1 MISTVVLRRFSLLLL
16 LLLQQRTMLVDAL
29 IPQQSTFAAR
39 TCRTPSVVSSS
50 FIAPVRGTGDPRRHS
65 ISLAAANTEPSTETA
80 ETLTCGTGFYPQTGP
95 DGGQYCVV
103 DVETIG
109 QQELADCTAQIFAD
123 FDTNAD
129 GVITLDEL
137 HQGLATKFPTTSL
150 NANIVQHV
158 LKYFDASGDGVLQR
172 GEFKITMD
180 ELQRQVE
187 LSGLAI
193 QNTARKN
200 FGLTKLTLEQYGAL
214 QEESARIGQQT
225 MDAAT
230 SQIFADFDTN
240 HDGVISLKE
249 LRDGLETKFPRNTS
263 MNSNAQIVQQ
273 ILDHFDASGDGVLQ
287 SDEFVVSLTELRKQV
302 ERITKDYYAET
313 ANNNTPLPVTAP
325 PPPNRFQNFLA
336 NMLDDTCQSNDD
348 CHRPEVCCDFLVKKS
363 CCNTG
368 VMNRQLQS
376 ELQLIP
382 VPLGKMSPETRI

>member
-1 MISTVVLRRFSLLLL
+1 ML

-29 IPQQSTFAAR
+29 IPQQSTAAR
-39 TCRTPSVVSSS
+39 TCRTPSVVASS
-50 FIAPVRGTGDPRRHS
+50 FLAPVGGPGDPPRRRS
-65 ISLAAANTEPSTETA
+65 TLLFAANQEPATA
-80 ETLTCGTGFYPQTGP
+80 EAEATACGNGFYPHTGP
-95 DGGQYCVV
+95 DGGQYCVL

-109 QQELADCTAQIFAD
+109 QQEMADCTAQIFAD

-137 HQGLATKFPTTSL
+137 HQGLATKFPKTSL

-158 LKYFDASGDGVLQR
+158 LQFFDASGDGVLQR
-172 GEFKITMD
+172 GEFEITMAG
-180 ELQRQVE
+180 LQRQVE

-193 QNTARKN
+193 QNTARQN
-200 FGLTKLTLEQYGAL
+200 FGLTKLTLEQYGTL

-225 MDAAT
+225 IDAAT
-230 SQIFADFDTN
+230 AQIFADFDTN
-240 HDGVISLKE
+240 RDGVISLKE
-249 LRDGLETKFPRNTS
+249 LREGLETKFPRNTS
-263 MNSNAQIVQQ
+263 MNSNAKIVQQ
-273 ILDHFDASGDGVLQ
+273 ILDHFDKSGDGVLQ
-287 SDEFVVSLTELRKQV
+287 SDEFVVSLMELRKQV
-302 ERITKDYYAET
+302 ERITNDYYAET
-313 ANNNTPLPVTAP
+313 TNNNPPLPMTAP

-348 CHRPEVCCDFLVKKS
+348 CQRPEVCCDFLVKKS